1 MGFTGIHQPG
11 ANRQVECGIVV
22 VYQSFASGIEEFI
35 VLVFLV
41 VTPRVSVILPFSFR
55 VFCCVPAVSFR
66 GEASTMCLSLIV

>member
-1 MGFTGIHQPG
+1 MRFIRIHQPV
-11 ANRQVECGIVV
+11 AYRQVERGIVV
-22 VYQSFASGIEEFI
+22 VYQSFASGIEVFV

-66 GEASTMCLSLIV
+66 GEASTMCLSLMV